1 MVHEND
7 PVETP
12 AAFNDILEVNV
23 ELKDLIKEA
32 ITMNTDARI
41 EIGED
46 HDETYKYLPKG
57 QALEVGMMDFLLEN
71 GEDVQNLFVK
81 RNANCVKL
89 I

>member
-7 PVETP
+7 PVEAP
-12 AAFNDILEVNV
+12 SAFNEVLEVNV

-46 HDETYKYLPKG
+46 HDEQYKYLPRG
-57 QALEVGMMDFLLEN
+57 
-71 GEDVQNLFVK
+71 
-81 RNANCVKL
+81 
-89 I
+89 

>member
-41 EIGED
+41 
-46 HDETYKYLPKG
+46 
-57 QALEVGMMDFLLEN
+57 
-71 GEDVQNLFVK
+71 
-81 RNANCVKL
+81 
-89 I
+89 

>member
-1 MVHEND
+1 MHEND

-12 AAFNDILEVNV
+12 AAFNEILEVNV

-81 RNANCVKL
+81 KNAKFV
-89 I
+89 